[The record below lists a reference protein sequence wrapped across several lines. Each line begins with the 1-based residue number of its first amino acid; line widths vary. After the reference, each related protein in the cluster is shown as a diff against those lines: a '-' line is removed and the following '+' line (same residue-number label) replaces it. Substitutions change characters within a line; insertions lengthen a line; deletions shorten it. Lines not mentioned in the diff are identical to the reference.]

1 MRFRRNWITNGL
13 AYRKGGLTHSSHV
26 RKESLRNNIFLF
38 FGENSSTNPLA
49 KADVQLSLVEVAA
62 KADLCL

>member
-1 MRFRRNWITNGL
+1 MIYQGVAASEAEYIGRGP
-13 AYRKGGLTHSSHV
+13 THSSHAA
-26 RKESLRNNIFLF
+26 RESLHAYFFCKF
-38 FGENSSTNPLA
+38 FGENSTTNQSA